1 MCNINHFCIVCN
13 SKRLKK
19 KKNSQMFIHRRL
31 SKKAMACVYEGIL
44 HNCLKRTKKLSNM
57 EIKKK
62 KKKRS
67 PVSLKVK
74 KNKTKTNTW
83 SSLNSALCNRCSIMC
98 IIGNRKKKTLKNK
111 RK

>member
-1 MCNINHFCIVCN
+1 
-13 SKRLKK
+13 
-19 KKNSQMFIHRRL
+19 MFIHRRL

-62 KKKRS
+62 KKRS

-74 KNKTKTNTW
+74 KKKQKQKPIHG
-83 SSLNSALCNRCSIMC
+83 AVSIARYVT
-98 IIGNRKKKTLKNK
+98 GAQ
-111 RK
+111 

>member
-1 MCNINHFCIVCN
+1 
-13 SKRLKK
+13 
-19 KKNSQMFIHRRL
+19 MFIHRRL

-62 KKKRS
+62 KKKIS
-67 PVSLKVK
+67 SISESEK
-74 KNKTKTNTW
+74 KKTKTKTNTW